1 MALPRYQNIG
11 IAAGGSVPQIP
22 NVRQIDFPNRGEATR
37 GFDALTSAMDVM
49 SSAFFKEAQIAATDE
64 GRAYGAQN
72 APSQEQIKL
81 AVETGTPIQPIGDS
95 RTYFGRAA
103 QEVSTRIAAI
113 GVEAQAQ
120 LDLKK
125 IKQDISTGAIGP
137 SGVLPQVNSLI
148 QGYSTALGQFDPV
161 MGRKLQAELAKDG
174 NTLYLAATARAAAAA
189 AAAAKKSITDVADAK
204 LDNIKY
210 VLEAGDRVSIDTNPM
225 GEQTTVTMPV
235 KDMLRIE
242 EAKLEEVIS
251 RLKPSEQEKYRDQW
265 SKEVV
270 KGVELQVSNAI
281 LNGDVEGVKKQ
292 LVSGEYRD
300 LLQNKP
306 EARYT
311 LINRIDV
318 YEDQVARKQQAELRI
333 EASRYTDQLENAT
346 AALKDGRTDVDLS
359 FYSREKTAKLLGEKA
374 DSVNM
379 QVESA
384 LRINSEVSKL
394 AFATPTEQQAT
405 IQRLSSS
412 LDPNSK
418 EYTTRRAELVAVQK
432 IIETNQA
439 SLTKDPALYVNKSPS
454 VQQAYKDMQEA
465 LADPNR
471 PQDQRR
477 MAIDNYARSS
487 LDMQAY
493 LGVPAPNRAIL
504 PQQAVDTLALE
515 ITGRMNSGEN
525 VAGIIQSQANYWGP
539 DYWPVVEK
547 QLIGNNF
554 PREVS
559 VVSNMLNFGQRNA
572 AFELASA
579 LQNDEKKKVDS
590 YISTVKD
597 ANRDIKDQIASQLTE
612 FQRSLQ
618 FRVGGP
624 EQFNAYSTSVETLA
638 KRYMFNTGSSA
649 KDAVDKAYKDIIGG
663 AYQFTATSRES
674 VRIPNLVN
682 GKPNDITPD
691 VVSFGINTA
700 RNTIEKY
707 PLAQPKSIS
716 GLKPDEIMRQY
727 VSSLKS
733 FGRFVTNSDE
743 TGVNII
749 DADGYAVKVVDPD
762 SKAERLLSLTWNELK
777 LISSQELEARAQQAA
792 QRRKQE
798 TTQPSIAPSFRLPTN
813 R

>member
-11 IAAGGSVPQIP
+11 VQAGGSIDNLP
-22 NVRQIDFPNRGEATR
+22 RIDFPNRGEATR
-37 GFDALTSAMDVM
+37 GFDTISNALDMM
-49 SSAFFKEAQIAATDE
+49 SGAFFKEAQIAATEE
-64 GRAYGAQN
+64 GRVYGAEN

-81 AVETGTPIQPIGDS
+81 AVETGTPIEPIGDA

-103 QEVSTRIAAI
+103 REVSTRIAAI

-120 LDLKK
+120 QDLKR
-125 IKQDISTGAIGP
+125 IKEGISTGAIGP
-137 SGVLPQVNSLI
+137 SGVMPQVNSLI

-174 NTLYLAATARAAAAA
+174 NTLFLAATARAAAAA

-210 VLEAGDRVSIDTNPM
+210 VLEAGDRVITDSDPT
-225 GEQTTVTMPV
+225 GAQQAVTMPV
-235 KDMLRIE
+235 KEVLRIE
-242 EAKLEEVIS
+242 EAKLENVITC
-251 RLKPSEQEKYRDQW
+251 LKTNEQERYREAW

-270 KGVELQVSNAI
+270 KGVDLQVSNAI
-281 LNGDVEGVKKQ
+281 LNGDVEGVKRQ

-300 LLQNKP
+300 LLKSKP

-311 LINRIDV
+311 LINRIES
-318 YEDQVARKQQAELRI
+318 YENQVAREQQAQLRV
-333 EASRYTDQLENAT
+333 EAGRYTDQLENAV

-359 FYSREKTAKLLGEKA
+359 FFSREKTAKLLGERA

-394 AFATPTEQQAT
+394 MFATPAEQQAT
-405 IQRLSSS
+405 VQRMTAA

-418 EYTTRRAELVAVQK
+418 EYTTRRAELVSIQNM
-432 IIETNQA
+432 ISTNQA
-439 SLTKDPALYVNKSPS
+439 ALTKDPALYVNKAPS
-454 VQQAYKDMQEA
+454 VQQSYRTMQEA
-465 LADPNR
+465 LADPNSS
-471 PQDQRR
+471 PDQRR
-477 MAIDNYARSS
+477 IAIDNYARAS
-487 LDMQAY
+487 LDMQTY

-539 DYWPVVEK
+539 DYWPVIEK
-547 QLIGNNF
+547 QLIDNKF

-579 LQNDEKKKVDS
+579 LQTDEKKKVDS
-590 YISTVKD
+590 YISTVPD
-597 ANRDIKDQIASQLTE
+597 ANRDIKDQTASKLTE

-638 KRYMFNTGSSA
+638 KRYIFNTGSSA
-649 KDAVDKAYKDIIGG
+649 KDAVERAYKDIIGN
-663 AYQFTATSRES
+663 AYQFTTTSREAI
-674 VRIPNLVN
+674 RIPNLVN
-682 GKPNDITPD
+682 GRPNDITPD

-700 RNTIEKY
+700 RNTLEKY

-749 DADGYAVKVVDPD
+749 DADGYAVKVVDPE
-762 SKAERLLSLTWNELK
+762 SKAERVLNLSWNELK
-777 LISSQELEARAQQAA
+777 LLSSQELEARAQQAA
-792 QRRKQE
+792 QRRRQE

>member
-1 MALPRYQNIG
+1 
-11 IAAGGSVPQIP
+11 
-22 NVRQIDFPNRGEATR
+22 
-37 GFDALTSAMDVM
+37 M

-235 KDMLRIE
+235 KDMVRIE

-311 LINRIDV
+311 LINRIDA
-318 YEDQVARKQQAELRI
+318 YENQVAREQQAQLRI

-394 AFATPTEQQAT
+394 MFATPAEQKAT
-405 IQRLSSS
+405 VQRMTAAM
-412 LDPNSK
+412 DPNSK
-418 EYTTRRAELVAVQK
+418 EYTTRRAELVSIQNM
-432 IIETNQA
+432 ISTNQA
-439 SLTKDPALYVNKSPS
+439 ALTKDPALYVNKAPS
-454 VQQAYKDMQEA
+454 VQQSYRTMKET
-465 LADPNR
+465 LTDPNSS
-471 PQDQRR
+471 PDQRR
-477 MAIDNYARSS
+477 IAIDNYARAS
-487 LDMQAY
+487 LDMQTY

-504 PQQAVDTLALE
+504 PQQDVDTLALE

-525 VAGIIQSQANYWGP
+525 VAGIIQIQANYWGK

-590 YISTVKD
+590 YISTIPD

-649 KDAVDKAYKDIIGG
+649 KDAVDKAYKDIIGA
-663 AYQFTATSRES
+663 AYQFTTTSRDS
-674 VRIPNLVN
+674 VRIPNIVN
-682 GKPNDITPD
+682 GRPNDITPD
-691 VVSFGINTA
+691 VVSLGINRS

-707 PLAQPKSIS
+707 PLAQIGSIS
-716 GLKPDEIMRQY
+716 GLKPDEAMRQY
-727 VSSLKS
+727 ISSLKS
-733 FGRFVTNSDE
+733 FGRFTTNSDE

-762 SKAERLLSLTWNELK
+762 TKIERLLNLTWNELK
-777 LISSQELEARAQQAA
+777 LVSSEAVEVR
-792 QRRKQE
+792 QRESVERVRLKQGGQ
-798 TTQPSIAPSFRLPTN
+798 TLPQTPGIPLN

>member
-597 ANRDIKDQIASQLTE
+597 ANRDIKDQIASQ
-612 FQRSLQ
+612 
-618 FRVGGP
+618 